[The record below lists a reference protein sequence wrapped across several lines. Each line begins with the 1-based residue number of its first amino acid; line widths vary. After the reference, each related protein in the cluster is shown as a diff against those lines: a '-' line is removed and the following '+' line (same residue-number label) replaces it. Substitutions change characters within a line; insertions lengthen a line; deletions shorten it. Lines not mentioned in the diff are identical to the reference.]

1 MPRISYHIRK
11 SVVALRKAGYSIV
24 AIHKR
29 LAEEGVSVSLRS
41 LQKLYKK
48 FSEHGCLLDLPRRKR
63 SKKLTPEMEEMI
75 DEEMRKNDELTAQQL
90 RTKLKEKFP
99 SLQLSLS
106 TVKVARRRR
115 GWVCTKP
122 HYCQILRAVN
132 KTKRLEWCQK
142 QLEDEEDFSEVI
154 FTDECTVQLDHHSC
168 ICFRKTG
175 NQELLNK
182 KQNTLLRCIYGEEF
196 HTKVPL
202 KL

>member
-1 MPRISYHIRK
+1 MFRISYHIRK
-11 SVVALRKAGYSIV
+11 LAVALRKAGCSIV

-48 FSEHGCLLDLPRRKR
+48 FSEHGYVLGLPWRKR

-75 DEEMRKNDELTAQQL
+75 DEVIRKNDELTAQQL
-90 RTKLKEKFP
+90 RTKLKEKFS
-99 SLQLSLS
+99 SLELSLS

-115 GWVCTKP
+115 RWVCTKP
-122 HYCQILRAVN
+122 HYCHILRAVN
-132 KTKRLEWCQK
+132 KTKRLEWCQ
-142 QLEDEEDFSEVI
+142 EDEEDFSEVI
-154 FTDECTVQLDHHSC
+154 FTDECTVQLDHHSH

-182 KQNTLLRCIYGEEF
+182 RQNTLLRCIYGEEF